1 MALPVIIGISGKAHS
16 GKDFTA
22 NYIIDSFPS
31 LRVGKLSFADP
42 IRDMLSQIVDV
53 DEIYRTGLKESRI
66 DWLGVSLRE
75 LMQTLGTDW
84 GRYLIDE
91 DIWVN
96 IAKNRLE
103 TRFNSFDI
111 VVIPDVRFQNEVDL
125 ILDNGGVIINIK
137 ADEYKHIESLFSSH
151 ESESLGGF
159 PLPELNPNVFNLYND
174 FSESYLIS
182 LNDILY
188 DLVIKKVY
196 ER

>member
-22 NYIIDSFPS
+22 EHIKYSFCS
-31 LRVGKLSFADP
+31 LKVGKMSFADP
-42 IRDMLSQIVDV
+42 IRDMLSQIVNV
-53 DEIYRTGLKESRI
+53 DEIYKSGLKESRI

-75 LMQTLGTDW
+75 LMQTLGTEW
-84 GRYLIDE
+84 GRHHVDE
-91 DIWVN
+91 DIWVK
-96 IAKNRLE
+96 IANYRLQ
-103 TRFNSFDI
+103 TRFYAYDI
-111 VVIPDVRFQNEVDL
+111 VVIPDVRFQNEIDF
-125 ILDNGGVIINIK
+125 ILDNGGVIINIEVDK
-137 ADEYKHIESLFSSH
+137 DKHRESLFSSH

-159 PLPELNPNVFNLYND
+159 PLPEPNPNVFNLYND

-182 LNDILY
+182 LNGILY